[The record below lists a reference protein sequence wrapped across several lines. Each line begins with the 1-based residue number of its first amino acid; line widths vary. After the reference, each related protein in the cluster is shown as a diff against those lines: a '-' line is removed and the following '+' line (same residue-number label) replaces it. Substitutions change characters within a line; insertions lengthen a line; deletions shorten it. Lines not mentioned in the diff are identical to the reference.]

1 MRSNFYMSHFTYD
14 LLAADAVA
22 LAERLTLEEL
32 ELDLHHESTER
43 NTVMDP
49 SSYLRTADYG
59 MRVITHTNFIIPL
72 LQHAIAARKGC
83 VNSQAWLDSLK
94 INN

>member
-1 MRSNFYMSHFTYD
+1 MSHFTFEMP
-14 LLAADAVA
+14 AADAVT
-22 LAERLTLEEL
+22 LAERMTIEEL
-32 ELDLHHESTER
+32 ELDLHHESAER
-43 NTVMDP
+43 NTVMDT

-94 INN
+94 INI